1 MAMAQTVLIVEDS
14 GTTAALEIALS
25 KLAGVKLVIVS
36 NGRDACRFLQAGQDE
51 LAALVTDL
59 DLPYVDGF
67 ELIEL
72 VRADSRYTDLPI
84 VVLSG
89 NSSPDTPE
97 RVRLLGANAFFAK
110 PYSPVKVLETLEALL
125 DAT

>member
-1 MAMAQTVLIVEDS
+1 MAQTVLIVEDS
-14 GTTAALEIALS
+14 GTTAALEIALG
-25 KLAGVKLVIVS
+25 KLAGINLVIVS
-36 NGRDACRFLQAGQDE
+36 NGRDACRFLQAGQGE
-51 LAALVTDL
+51 LAALITDL
-59 DLPYVDGF
+59 NLPYVDGF

-72 VRADSRYTDLPI
+72 VRSDSRYTDLPI